1 MDLNFGDYSKRSLF
15 GRGNFMRG
23 TMNAHPRL
31 MHLQQQHL
39 DEPKGI
45 SRHVRLD
52 GRQGVVNELKRLVNT
67 YRSTDYLNWWV
78 GLEFGGEPAQCRW
91 VSDEEFN
98 SKLTDWAPAQ
108 PGAPADCAMFD
119 YQGYLLEE
127 DCELQHPFI
136 CEQNRTALTNTTA
149 ATTSTSTVAP
159 VTSTGE
165 MVTEQEFTSGGPEI
179 STVRTGQPT
188 TQHTTPDVGPNQP
201 TRNHTDEPTELP
213 DVSNQT
219 SGTPRPD
226 SGSGSRN
233 DPNVSTT
240 VRSWGAELNPQTSR
254 VHNICD

>member
-52 GRQGVVNELKRLVNT
+52 GRQGVVNELK
-67 YRSTDYLNWWV
+67 S
-78 GLEFGGEPAQCRW
+78 
-91 VSDEEFN
+91 
-98 SKLTDWAPAQ
+98 DWAPAQ

-136 CEQNRTALTNTTA
+136 CEQNR
-149 ATTSTSTVAP
+149 TVAP

-233 DPNVSTT
+233 DPN
-240 VRSWGAELNPQTSR
+240 
-254 VHNICD
+254 

>member
-1 MDLNFGDYSKRSLF
+1 MP
-15 GRGNFMRG
+15 M
-23 TMNAHPRL
+23 M
-31 MHLQQQHL
+31 
-39 DEPKGI
+39 I
-45 SRHVRLD
+45 
-52 GRQGVVNELKRLVNT
+52 QGVVNELKRLVNT

-240 VRSWGAELNPQTSR
+240 GQVHKNNPALISKELDCGIFFGIA
-254 VHNICD
+254 NIWIIQIITWYGDARFYPYVILKATKVVE